1 MFEAVLNPNNQDLSQ
16 NVTINEPNGLP
27 TTDFDI
33 PNVQEN
39 GENSTSEHD
48 NTLIDT
54 NDAELEWDIEE
65 LNDFRSQNDY
75 LFDVTPIIQDM
86 NTSFENNLD
95 ELNTQDAEEILQ
107 EIENSTYVPNYYY
120 QQQLNKANSDRS
132 PYNLRTRNRIN
143 YA

>member
-1 MFEAVLNPNNQDLSQ
+1 
-16 NVTINEPNGLP
+16 
-27 TTDFDI
+27 
-33 PNVQEN
+33 
-39 GENSTSEHD
+39 
-48 NTLIDT
+48 
-54 NDAELEWDIEE
+54 
-65 LNDFRSQNDY
+65 
-75 LFDVTPIIQDM
+75 M